1 MTSAG
6 GPTALNWRPK
16 LLVVDDEPEMLP
28 IIRRLAAHVGF
39 DVVEFRDGQGAL
51 AQLASIKP
59 DAALVDKNMP
69 GLGGL
74 DVLRSIRAVRPDCHV
89 ILMTGEPDV
98 ETAIEALKLGASD
111 YLTKP
116 FGIDALREAF
126 ETVRRSRERRE
137 TLQLAASGLA
147 NQFSFQGMVGNSPA
161 MQELFDAIRRF
172 APHMRT
178 ALVIGETGTGKELV
192 AQALHKLSRKRA
204 GPFLTLNCAA
214 VVETLFESELF
225 GHVRGAFTG
234 ASEPKAGRFASANGG
249 TLFLDEVGELLLP
262 LQAKLL
268 RAVEL
273 GEVQR
278 VGALDTTTVDVQ
290 VVAATN
296 RDLLDSANSGK
307 FRSDLYYRLSIVEI
321 RLPPLRERR
330 GDIPYLT
337 AVFIKAAADRLH
349 KPVVGLTTE
358 AERLLLQADWPGNV
372 RELQHVIER
381 ACMLSDGQVLN
392 QREVLAAMHRGPVA
406 ARPAEQ
412 AAARKLDDPGQLLHS
427 AERDQ
432 ILKTLRDC
440 GGNKTEAARALGISR
455 RALYRWLERIE
466 TRT

>member
-1 MTSAG
+1 
-6 GPTALNWRPK
+6 
-16 LLVVDDEPEMLP
+16 LVVDDEHDLLP
-28 IIRRLAAHVGF
+28 LIRRLADHVGF
-39 DVVEFRDGQGAL
+39 DVVEFHDGEEAL
-51 AQLASIKP
+51 AKLPSLKP

-74 DVLRSIRAVRPDCHV
+74 DVVRSIRDVQPDCHV
-89 ILMTGEPDV
+89 ILMTGDPNV
-98 ETAIEALKLGASD
+98 ETAIEALKLGARD

-116 FGIDALREAF
+116 FGIEALREAF
-126 ETVRRSRERRE
+126 ETVRRNRERRE

-147 NQFSFQGMVGNSPA
+147 SQFAFQGMVGNSPA
-161 MQELFDAIRRF
+161 MQELFDSIRRF
-172 APHMRT
+172 APHIRT
-178 ALVIGETGTGKELV
+178 ALIVGETGTGKELV
-192 AQALHKLSRKRA
+192 AHALHKLSRRRA
-204 GPFLTLNCAA
+204 GPFVTLNCAA

-234 ASEPKAGRFASANGG
+234 ATESKIGRFAAAHGG
-249 TLFLDEVGELLLP
+249 TLFLDEVGELSVP

-278 VGALDTTTVDVQ
+278 VGSLDTTAVDLQ

-296 RDLLDSANSGK
+296 RNLLESTRSGK

-321 RLPPLRERR
+321 RLPPLRERP

-337 AVFIKAAADRLH
+337 AMFIKDAAARLN

-358 AERLLLQADWPGNV
+358 AEQILLQSDWPGNV

-381 ACMLSDGQVLN
+381 ACVLSDGQVLN
-392 QREVLAAMHRGPVA
+392 RREVAAAMHRTPRALESVEPVA
-406 ARPAEQ
+406 TGSAG
-412 AAARKLDDPGQLLHS
+412 DPRGLLRS
-427 AERDQ
+427 AEREQ
-432 ILKTLRDC
+432 ILKTLREV
-440 GGNKTEAARALGISR
+440 GGNKAEAARALGISR

-466 TRT
+466 STPRPH

>member
-1 MTSAG
+1 MT
-6 GPTALNWRPK
+6 WRPK
-16 LLVVDDEPEMLP
+16 LLVVDDEPDLLP
-28 IIRRLAAHVGF
+28 LVRRLAAHVGF
-39 DVVEFRDGQGAL
+39 DVFEFRDGKEAL
-51 AQLASIKP
+51 AQLQAIRP

-69 GLGGL
+69 GQGGL
-74 DVLRSIRAVRPDCHV
+74 DVLRSILDIQPDCHV
-89 ILMTGEPDV
+89 ILMTGDPDV
-98 ETAIEALKLGASD
+98 ETAIRSLKLGARD

-116 FGIDALREAF
+116 FGIEALREAF
-126 ETVRRSRERRE
+126 ETIRRSRERRE
-137 TLQLAASGLA
+137 TLQRAASGIA
-147 NQFSFQGMVGNSPA
+147 SQFAFHGMVGNSPA
-161 MQELFDAIRRF
+161 MQDLFDSIRRF

-192 AQALHKLSRKRA
+192 AQALHKLSRKRN
-204 GPFLTLNCAA
+204 GPFLTLNCSA

-234 ASEPKAGRFASANGG
+234 ATEAKVGRFATAHGG

-296 RDLLDSANSGK
+296 RNLLDNSLAGK

-321 RLPPLRERR
+321 HLPPLRERR
-330 GDIPYLT
+330 ADIPYLT
-337 AVFIKAAADRLH
+337 AVFIKAAAARLN
-349 KPVVGLTTE
+349 KPVVGLTIE
-358 AERLLLQADWPGNV
+358 AERVLMDADWPGNV

-381 ACMLSDGQVLN
+381 ACILSDGQVLS
-392 QREVLAAMHRGPVA
+392 QRELLVAMQRGPVA
-406 ARPAEQ
+406 TKPVEPATARALE
-412 AAARKLDDPGQLLHS
+412 DPGHLLLT

-432 ILKTLRDC
+432 ILRTLRDA
-440 GGNKTEAARALGISR
+440 GGNKAKAARELGISR

-466 TRT
+466 TIPPARR

>member
-1 MTSAG
+1 
-6 GPTALNWRPK
+6 
-16 LLVVDDEPEMLP
+16 MLRL
-28 IIRRLAAHVGF
+28 IQHLAAHAGF
-39 DVVEFRDGQGAL
+39 EVIEFHDGPEAL
-51 AQLASIKP
+51 AQLAAIRP
-59 DAALVDKNMP
+59 DAALVDKQMP

-74 DVLRSIRAVRPDCHV
+74 EVLRTIRDVQPDCHV
-89 ILMTGEPDV
+89 ILMTGAPDV
-98 ETAIEALKLGASD
+98 ESAIQALKLGASD

-116 FGIDALREAF
+116 FGIEALKEVF
-126 ETVRRSRERRE
+126 ETIRRSRGRRE
-137 TLQLAASGLA
+137 TLQMAASDIA
-147 NQFSFQGMVGNSPA
+147 NQFAFQGMVGNSPA
-161 MQELFDAIRRF
+161 MQELFDSIRRF

-192 AQALHKLSRKRA
+192 AHALHSLSRKRA

-234 ASEPKAGRFASANGG
+234 ATEAKAGRFAAANGG

-296 RDLLDSANSGK
+296 RDLLESSRSGK

-321 RLPPLRERR
+321 HLPPLRERR

-337 AVFIKAAADRLH
+337 AVFIKAASARLN
-349 KPVVGLTTE
+349 KPVVGLSTE
-358 AERLLLQADWPGNV
+358 AERLLLEADWPGNV

-381 ACMLSDGQVLN
+381 ACILSDGQVLN
-392 QREVLAAMHRGPVA
+392 HREVLAAMHRTP
-406 ARPAEQ
+406 PAT
-412 AAARKLDDPGQLLHS
+412 KVSDPRATHPQTESGHLLHT
-427 AERDQ
+427 AGRDQ
-432 ILKTLRDC
+432 VLKTLRDA
-440 GGNKTEAARALGISR
+440 GGNKAQAARALGISR
-455 RALYRWLERIE
+455 RALYRWLERIDSNSPADH
-466 TRT
+466 

>member
-1 MTSAG
+1 MTL
-6 GPTALNWRPK
+6 PEWRPK
-16 LLVVDDEPEMLP
+16 LLVVDDEPDLLP
-28 IIRRLAAHVGF
+28 LVRRLAARVGF
-39 DVVEFRDGQGAL
+39 DVIEFRDGKEAL
-51 AQLASIKP
+51 AQLAAIKP
-59 DAALVDKNMP
+59 DAALLDKNMP

-74 DVLRSIRAVRPDCHV
+74 DVLRSILDVQPDCHV
-89 ILMTGEPDV
+89 IMMTGAPDL
-98 ETAIEALKLGASD
+98 ETAIEALKLGARD

-116 FGIDALREAF
+116 FGIEALSEAF
-126 ETVRRSRERRE
+126 ETVRLNRERRE

-147 NQFSFQGMVGNSPA
+147 SQFAFQGMVGNSPA

-192 AQALHKLSRKRA
+192 AQALHKLSRKRN
-204 GPFLTLNCAA
+204 GPFLTLNCSA

-234 ASEPKAGRFASANGG
+234 ATEAKAGRFASADGG

-296 RDLLDSANSGK
+296 RDLLDYAGAGK
-307 FRSDLYYRLSIVEI
+307 FRSDLYYRLSVVEI
-321 RLPPLRERR
+321 RLPPLRDRR

-337 AVFIKAAADRLH
+337 AVFIKAAAARLH
-349 KPVVGLTTE
+349 KSVVGLTTE
-358 AERLLLQADWPGNV
+358 SERLLLDADWPGNV
-372 RELQHVIER
+372 RQLQHVIER
-381 ACMLSDGQVLN
+381 ACILSDSQILGH
-392 QREVLAAMHRGPVA
+392 REVLAAMHRAPAANKPVA
-406 ARPAEQ
+406 PS
-412 AAARKLDDPGQLLHS
+412 AAHPLEDSRHLLRD

-432 ILKTLRDC
+432 ILKTLRDA
-440 GGNKTEAARALGISR
+440 GGNKTKAARDLGISR
-455 RALYRWLERIE
+455 RALYRWLERIDP
-466 TRT
+466 RA

>member
-1 MTSAG
+1 
-6 GPTALNWRPK
+6 LIWRPK
-16 LLVVDDEPEMLP
+16 LLVIDDEPAMLRLV
-28 IIRRLAAHVGF
+28 RRLAANAGF
-39 DVVEFRDGQGAL
+39 EVFEFHDGPEAL
-51 AQLASIKP
+51 AQLSAIKP
-59 DAALVDKNMP
+59 DAALVDKHMP

-74 DVLRSIRAVRPDCHV
+74 DVLRTIRDVQPDCHV
-89 ILMTGEPDV
+89 ILMTGAPDV
-98 ETAIEALKLGASD
+98 ESAIQALKLGARD

-116 FGIDALREAF
+116 FGIDALEEVF
-126 ETVRRSRERRE
+126 ETIRHSRERRE
-137 TLQLAASGLA
+137 TLQLAASGIA
-147 NQFSFQGMVGNSPA
+147 NQFAFQGMVGNSPA

-178 ALVIGETGTGKELV
+178 ALIIGETGTGKELV
-192 AQALHKLSRKRA
+192 AQALHRLSRKRA
-204 GPFLTLNCAA
+204 GPFLTLNCSA

-234 ASEPKAGRFASANGG
+234 ATEAKAGRFASADGG

-296 RDLLDSANSGK
+296 RDLLESGRAGR

-321 RLPPLRERR
+321 HLPPLRERR

-337 AVFIKAAADRLH
+337 AVFIKASAARLN

-358 AERLLLQADWPGNV
+358 AERVLLESDWPGNV

-381 ACMLSDGQVLN
+381 ACILSDTQVLSH
-392 QREVLAAMHRGPVA
+392 REVLAAMHRGAPSTHS
-406 ARPAEQ
+406 ARPTTVQPLE
-412 AAARKLDDPGQLLHS
+412 DPGHLLRG
-427 AERDQ
+427 AEREA
-432 ILKTLRDC
+432 ILKALRNT
-440 GGNKTEAARALGISR
+440 GGNKAKAARDLGISR
-455 RALYRWLERIE
+455 RALYRWLERID
-466 TRT
+466 TTPPARQ

>member
-1 MTSAG
+1 
-6 GPTALNWRPK
+6 
-16 LLVVDDEPEMLP
+16 MLP
-28 IIRRLAAHVGF
+28 LVRRLAAHVGF
-39 DVVEFRDGQGAL
+39 DVVEFNDGAAAL
-51 AQLASIKP
+51 SQLPVIKP

-74 DVLRSIRAVRPDCHV
+74 DVLRSIRDVQPDCHV
-89 ILMTGEPDV
+89 ILMTGAPDV
-98 ETAIEALKLGASD
+98 ETAIQALKLGARD

-126 ETVRRSRERRE
+126 ETVRHHRQRRE
-137 TLQLAASGLA
+137 TLQKAASVIA
-147 NQFSFQGMVGNSPA
+147 SQFAFQGMVGNSPA

-192 AQALHKLSRKRA
+192 AQALHKLSRKRN
-204 GPFLTLNCAA
+204 GPFLTLNCSA

-234 ASEPKAGRFASANGG
+234 ATEAKVGRFASAHGG

-278 VGALDTTTVDVQ
+278 VGALDTTAVDVQ

-296 RDLLDSANSGK
+296 QDLIDHSRSGK

-321 RLPPLRERR
+321 RLPPLRDRR
-330 GDIPYLT
+330 VDIPLLT
-337 AVFIKAAADRLH
+337 AVFIKAAGERLH

-381 ACMLSDGQVLN
+381 ACILSDGQVLN
-392 QREVLAAMHRGPVA
+392 HREVLAAMHRPPS
-406 ARPAEQ
+406 RPLTGSHRGLPES
-412 AAARKLDDPGQLLHS
+412 GHTLHD

-432 ILKTLRDC
+432 ILEALRNTA
-440 GGNKTEAARALGISR
+440 GNKARAARELGISR

-466 TRT
+466 KQRP